1 MSTEEAS
8 TDAMVDQEV
17 KHEISP
23 SESEVSPEL
32 PPAVSD
38 DLSLDPSE
46 IDENLSDDLSV
57 DPPEDNN
64 DDKDE
69 QVQASSEKSEE
80 SWDKVSDALPED
92 CALQIVSIG
101 TETNQYAFTFHEDA
115 LDLIMKQVPSGSK
128 VSVVSVV
135 GAFRTGKSFLL
146 SWFLKYLNHHEAL
159 HAQKDNVI
167 EEEEEK
173 NKENDDR
180 HWYDEFNSL
189 GNDGFDWRGGAE
201 RNTTGIWMWSKPFIL
216 PRTLSDGSREDVA
229 VLLVDTQGMFDHETT
244 MGLTAAIFGLSTL
257 LSSYQI
263 YNVDKRIQEDNL
275 QQLALFSEYG
285 RMALKTDGHEEEHEK
300 EESCDTDA
308 EVDKKKQM
316 KRPFQHIEFLVRD
329 WQNFEDD
336 EDIEMCEKEMS
347 EYLEAV
353 LAEREATD
361 LKDTRE
367 QIISCF
373 ENVSCYLMTH
383 PGFSVT
389 KKKYAGEISSV
400 EPTFIAFMD
409 RYCKRV
415 FENPIA
421 KCIHGRELTSPEL
434 TAYIRSYASMFA
446 TGAHFPEAATML
458 EATANA
464 NNSNATNLSMRKYKE
479 CMDFE
484 AGAKCS
490 DYLNPSE
497 LEQKHKKL
505 CEECLEL
512 FDDIANFGNVEYIR
526 KSRNEVIKYMEESF
540 EMYSKLNDSRNPLLG
555 METYI
560 IPLLIGFAAIILR
573 KLTDFTCSEWS
584 TTCKVGSDLL
594 SHIYQVV
601 FFFML
606 IVASTKAKQISEATG
621 RLKKAIDVLS
631 SNSSEKKK
639 V

>member
-1 MSTEEAS
+1 MSNDDTTTDAILDPVTNHDSSALEEEAL
-8 TDAMVDQEV
+8 
-17 KHEISP
+17 
-23 SESEVSPEL
+23 PEL
-32 PPAVSD
+32 PPTVSD

-46 IDENLSDDLSV
+46 IDEHLSDDLSV
-57 DPPEDNN
+57 DPPDGV
-64 DDKDE
+64 KDTTNE
-69 QVQASSEKSEE
+69 PAQISSEKSEE
-80 SWDKVSDALPED
+80 SWDKVSDALPEE

-115 LDLIMKQVPSGSK
+115 LDMIMKQVPSGSK

-159 HAQKDNVI
+159 HAQKDDVTED
-167 EEEEEK
+167 EEGK
-173 NKENDDR
+173 SKTDR

-216 PRTLSDGSREDVA
+216 PRTLSDGSKEDVA

-285 RMALKTDGHEEEHEK
+285 RMALKTDGHEEENEK
-300 EESCDTDA
+300 EDT
-308 EVDKKKQM
+308 EVETKKPQ

-336 EDIEMCEKEMS
+336 ENIELCEKEMS
-347 EYLEAV
+347 EYLETV
-353 LAEREATD
+353 LAEREAAD

-367 QIISCF
+367 QIMSCF

-383 PGFSVT
+383 PGFAVT

-415 FENPIA
+415 FQNPIA
-421 KCIHGRELTSPEL
+421 KSIHGRELTSPEL

-464 NNSNATNLSMRKYKE
+464 NNSNAINLSIRKYKDT
-479 CMDFE
+479 MDYE
-484 AGAKCS
+484 AGARCS

-497 LEQKHKKL
+497 LEQKHKIL
-505 CEECLEL
+505 CKECLEL
-512 FDDIANFGNVEYIR
+512 FDDIANFGNMESIR
-526 KSRNEVIKYMEESF
+526 KSRNEVIKNMEESF

-555 METYI
+555 IETYI
-560 IPLLIGFAAIILR
+560 IPLLIGLVAIILR
-573 KLTDFTCSEWS
+573 KFTDFTCSEWS
-584 TTCKVGSDLL
+584 STCKVGSELL

-621 RLKKAIDVLS
+621 RVKKAIDVLS
-631 SNSSEKKK
+631 SSSGEKKK